1 MAVLGADAA
10 GCPTSI
16 WITWPPA
23 ASIRAAAAI
32 TSITM
37 NAGTSLRP
45 EAAVRT
51 VLARSLSVASSIDIC
66 YRFHVPVLT
75 PQTSLIPRIVRA
87 YRGSNPPPIH
97 KDCLMLLRIALL
109 RKTTGLTAI
118 ATAIALVATPIAAFA
133 QEEKV
138 AILRDTETEQLLRD
152 YTRPI
157 LRVAGLEKQ
166 NIQVTIINQP
176 VFNAF
181 VADGRRIF
189 VNSGALMQSETPNQ
203 IIGVLAHETGHLA
216 GGHLARLREQL
227 AAAQT
232 QMIIAML
239 LGAGALAAGARS
251 NANVGLADAGAA
263 VLAGP
268 QNMIMRNLL
277 SYQRQ
282 QEESA
287 DRAGVKFLTATGQ
300 SAKGMYETF
309 KRFTNDS
316 LFAAH
321 GADPYYQSHPMPA
334 ERVAA
339 LEELAR
345 SSPYWDKKDD
355 PALQMRHDMM
365 RAKIS
370 AFMERQDT
378 VYRRYPL
385 SDNSLPAR
393 YAHAISTYLHG
404 DLRNALGQIDA
415 LIQVQPNNPYFYE
428 LRGQA
433 LLEGARPAEAIAPL
447 RKAVQ
452 LSNSAPLIEML
463 LGQALVGADNKAY
476 TDEAISILRNAVSRE
491 TEQPLGYTQLAMA
504 YARKGD
510 LAEADLASAQAAFLR
525 GDNKTARDLASRAK
539 TRFAVGTPGWVKA
552 DDIVQAKLASGKKDG
567 PKFQFQTGTSQDRTG
582 RFLGPGREPD
592 SDTNQ

>member
-1 MAVLGADAA
+1 M
-10 GCPTSI
+10 I
-16 WITWPPA
+16 
-23 ASIRAAAAI
+23 
-32 TSITM
+32 
-37 NAGTSLRP
+37 
-45 EAAVRT
+45 
-51 VLARSLSVASSIDIC
+51 
-66 YRFHVPVLT
+66 
-75 PQTSLIPRIVRA
+75 
-87 YRGSNPPPIH
+87 
-97 KDCLMLLRIALL
+97 
-109 RKTTGLTAI
+109 
-118 ATAIALVATPIAAFA
+118 
-133 QEEKV
+133 
-138 AILRDTETEQLLRD
+138 RDTETEQLLRD

-157 LRVAGLEKQ
+157 LRAAGLEKQ
-166 NIQVTIINQP
+166 NIQIVIINDS

-189 VNSGALMQSETPNQ
+189 VNYGALMQSETPNQ

-216 GGHLARLREQL
+216 GGHLAKMREQL
-227 AAAQT
+227 ARAQT

-239 LGAGALAAGARS
+239 LGAGAMAAGARS
-251 NANVGLADAGAA
+251 GNSNNGLANAGAA
-263 VLAGP
+263 AVAGAAGNDP
-268 QNMIMRNLL
+268 PHACS

-282 QEESA
+282 QEENA

-321 GADPYYQSHPMPA
+321 GADPYVQSHPMPA

-339 LEELAR
+339 LEEIAR

-385 SDNSLPAR
+385 SNTSLPAR
-393 YAHAISTYLHG
+393 YAHAIATYLHG
-404 DLRNALGQIDA
+404 DLRTALAQIDA
-415 LIQVQPNNPYFYE
+415 LIQAQPANPYFYE

-433 LLEGARPAEAIAPL
+433 LLEGGKPAEAIAPL

-452 LSNSAPLIEML
+452 LSNNAPLIEML
-463 LGQALVGADNKAY
+463 LGQALVATDNKAY
-476 TDEAISILRNAVSRE
+476 TEEAIAILRAAVARE
-491 TEQPLGYTQLAMA
+491 TEAPLGYTQLAMA
-504 YARKGD
+504 YGRKGD
-510 LAEADLASAQAAFLR
+510 LADADLASAQAAYLR

-539 TRFAVGTPGWVKA
+539 TRFAIGTPGWVKA
-552 DDIVQAKLASGKKDG
+552 DDIVTAKPL
-567 PKFQFQTGTSQDRTG
+567 
-582 RFLGPGREPD
+582 PGQK
-592 SDTNQ
+592 SN